1 MMSASATVEIAVK
14 LITNV
19 SLPHENVISYSL
31 LLFFL
36 RLLVLVCVVH
46 RKAQLP
52 SYVPTIAE
60 TKNQAEQKLRFLFSL
75 IKNVDILE

>member
-1 MMSASATVEIAVK
+1 MSASATVEIAVK

-19 SLPHENVISYSL
+19 SLHHENVISYSL

-46 RKAQLP
+46 HKAQLP

-60 TKNQAEQKLRFLFSL
+60 NQAEQKLRFLFSL